1 MGQAVRSAP
10 YFIHSTP
17 YFIQSQSYDLEVCFN
32 LITFADDKRV
42 EMNLPKRQL
51 IIPTSIDLVRI
62 APDRIVYISSDGNYS
77 TLVQSDGEMR
87 MLSFQLGQVEKMIAD
102 QLGNEGN
109 NFIRIGKSLI
119 INRSYIYYINVPKQK
134 LVLSDVA
141 SFSHTVS
148 ASKEALKLLK
158 ELIEKEITQ

>member
-1 MGQAVRSAP
+1 MP
-10 YFIHSTP
+10 
-17 YFIQSQSYDLEVCFN
+17 YDLVVCCN
-32 LITFADDKRV
+32 LITFAVDKR
-42 EMNLPKRQL
+42 EDMNLPKRQL

-62 APDRIVYISSDGNYS
+62 APERVVYISSDGNYS
-77 TLVQSDGEMR
+77 TLVQADGEMR
-87 MLSFQLGQVEKMIAD
+87 MLSFQLGQIEKMIAD

-141 SFSHTVS
+141 SFSHTMS

>member
-1 MGQAVRSAP
+1 MP
-10 YFIHSTP
+10 
-17 YFIQSQSYDLEVCFN
+17 YDLVVCCN
-32 LITFADDKRV
+32 LITFAVDKRE

-62 APDRIVYISSDGNYS
+62 APERVVYIASDGNYS
-77 TLVQSDGEMR
+77 TLVQADGEMR
-87 MLSFQLGQVEKMIAD
+87 MLSFQLGQIEKMIAD

-141 SFSHTVS
+141 SFSHTMS